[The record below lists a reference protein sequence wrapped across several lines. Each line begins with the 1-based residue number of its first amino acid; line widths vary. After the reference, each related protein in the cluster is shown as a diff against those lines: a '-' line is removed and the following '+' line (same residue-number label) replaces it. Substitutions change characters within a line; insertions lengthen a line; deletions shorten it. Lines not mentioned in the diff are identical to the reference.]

1 MNDKLFVDLRFLV
14 MYYHKY
20 IMDNFKDITKDELKK
35 KIFNYIYT
43 QKGTVNINK
52 RNINMTEVQ
61 EMEILK
67 VKQFINSYVDNVWYK
82 RK

>member
-14 MYYHKY
+14 IHYHKVA
-20 IMDNFKDITKDELKK
+20 IDNYKDLTKEQVKK

-43 QKGTVNINK
+43 QKGTVIINK

-61 EMEILK
+61 EMGILK
-67 VKQFINSYVDNVWYK
+67 VKQFINSYIDNVWYK
-82 RK
+82 R